1 MLDRGIGIPSP
12 QPEPGALLPA
22 TSETRIQL
30 QSALDQLD
38 SAIDVLTK
46 VREHISCIGED
57 LRLATGD
64 PKRPAGKIDAITA
77 VRLWDIGPAAN
88 MEIDVNP
95 RSQSKGEP
103 VARIPFDRLPQ
114 EVARPD
120 DRVFFP
126 GKSEGESAQVEI
138 IGGQVIGRLLG
149 RAAYLRGL
157 QSWLDDASD
166 VNRHCPEG
174 RTRLRASRRSGR
186 PKDGRP

>member
-64 PKRPAGKIDAITA
+64 PKRPAVKIDAITA
-77 VRLWDIGPAAN
+77 VRLWDIGPAA
-88 MEIDVNP
+88 
-95 RSQSKGEP
+95 RSTLILA
-103 VARIPFDRLPQ
+103 AR
-114 EVARPD
+114 A
-120 DRVFFP
+120 
-126 GKSEGESAQVEI
+126 
-138 IGGQVIGRLLG
+138 
-149 RAAYLRGL
+149 
-157 QSWLDDASD
+157 
-166 VNRHCPEG
+166 
-174 RTRLRASRRSGR
+174 RASA
-186 PKDGRP
+186 